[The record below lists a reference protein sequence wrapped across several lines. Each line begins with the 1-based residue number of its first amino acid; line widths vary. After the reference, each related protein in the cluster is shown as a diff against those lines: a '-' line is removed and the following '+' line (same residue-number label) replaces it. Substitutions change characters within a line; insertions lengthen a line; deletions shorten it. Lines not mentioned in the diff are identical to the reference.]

1 MLLPKSK
8 WPKEVAS
15 LELLQHSTVNIPA
28 QSHWMRTGSHLQI
41 SHKWP
46 LSLLGEIILEPPRWW
61 LDLCVAKM
69 NSFYEIMSV
78 TGSRCRWIRE
88 ILHTNASAW
97 SGSWMNCKRL
107 CQVFIFSTPTGT
119 IEKKVQNNGC
129 VFFNVFLWLFS
140 FLSWGAFRR

>member
-15 LELLQHSTVNIPA
+15 LELLQHSTVNIP
-28 QSHWMRTGSHLQI
+28 STITHWMRTGSHLQI
-41 SHKWP
+41 SNKWP

-97 SGSWMNCKRL
+97 SGSWMNCKRTL
-107 CQVFIFSTPTGT
+107 PSFHLFNTHRNDRKKSPESWVRIFQCFFVIVFVFKLGRFS
-119 IEKKVQNNGC
+119 
-129 VFFNVFLWLFS
+129 
-140 FLSWGAFRR
+140 